1 MFPASFK
8 YHKPGSLIEAVELLA
23 TLGDEA
29 KLLAGGHSLIPALK
43 LRLAQPQHLI
53 DLSGVGD
60 LNQVR
65 VTGDTLII
73 GATTT
78 HWQVESSPVVRNV
91 LPYLSK
97 VAALIADPQVR
108 NRGTIGGS
116 VVNADPAADY
126 PASIL
131 ALNAEMVCISRSG
144 QRVVEAADWFQGL
157 MTTAIEE
164 SEILSEIRIPLLSS
178 NSVATYLKLPHP
190 ASRFAVVGIAAI
202 ATLTADGQCA
212 DARIG
217 VTGVGSTAS
226 RATDVERQ
234 LLHQRFDVKRIDHA
248 SDAACEGL
256 DIDGDMH
263 FSADDKRQLCR
274 VYVRRALHQLRA
286 LAESGSF
293 QPAIGDVV

>member
-1 MFPASFK
+1 
-8 YHKPGSLIEAVELLA
+8 
-23 TLGDEA
+23 
-29 KLLAGGHSLIPALK
+29 LLAGGHSLIPALK

-65 VTGDTLII
+65 VTGNTLII

-226 RATDVERQ
+226 RANHVERQ